1 VRFRLGQLFAAP
13 LAAVE
18 QAYFDPGVLE
28 RLEAPSVFGKME
40 LLEQRADGELITQR
54 VRYHFRGQLSAAVTA
69 VVDARRLSWVEE
81 TVYDCGEHRGAITVI
96 PDHYADRL
104 SCRASVA
111 LAEVAGATATRR
123 EREGE
128 LSVHVPFVAGRVER
142 AIVSGL
148 EEHAALEERIVQQ
161 WLDEQTARRG

>member
-1 VRFRLGQLFAAP
+1 VRFRLEQQFAAP

-18 QAYFDPGVLE
+18 QAYIDPDVLE
-28 RLEAPSVFGKME
+28 RLEAPSVFGQMQ
-40 LLEQRADGELITQR
+40 LLGQQAAGEDVIIRR
-54 VRYHFRGQLSAAVTA
+54 VRFHFQGHLSAAVTA
-69 VVDARRLSWVEE
+69 VVDPAKLSWVEE
-81 TVYDCGEHRGAITVI
+81 TVYDRRAHAGEITVH

-104 SCRASVA
+104 SCAATVA
-111 LAEVAGATATRR
+111 LWEMAGTTRR

-148 EEHAALEERIVQQ
+148 EEHAALEARIVQQ